1 MSYNNKI
8 LKYYNIRK
16 NSGSLELENNYGLA
30 LIGSPI
36 CGDFIELKIHVVN
49 DIIINSKF
57 KTYGCG
63 SAIASISLLV
73 SYIIKKNINLI
84 TYIKNTHILKEL
96 NLPLIKIHCSILAED
111 ILNFSISNFKNNY
124 LII

>member
-16 NSGSLELENNYGLA
+16 NSGYLKLNNSYGLA
-30 LIGSPI
+30 IIGSPI
-36 CGDFIELKIHVVN
+36 CGDFIELKIHVIN

-63 SAIASISLLV
+63 SSIASISLIT

-96 NLPLIKIHCSILAED
+96 NLPLLKIHCSILAEE
-111 ILNFSISNFKNNY
+111 ILNYSILNFKNNY
-124 LII
+124 LIF